1 VKPTTAT
8 DEHDA
13 GESAADETATRERE
27 TEILLPGS
35 GDPTAAGEENV
46 TIEELIEALRGLA
59 KTALTELVAEV
70 WEHRGW
76 STTVFSAA
84 TKAVYDVVATAEA
97 DDERVVL
104 WAVHRPD
111 GGALGATVLRRC
123 ATTRDSSQGAD
134 SATLVTT
141 GSLTATAR
149 ERAADLDV
157 TVVDCEDLAE
167 AVHEVGLSEELL
179 E

>member
-76 STTVFSAA
+76 STTVFLAT
-84 TKAVYDVVATAEA
+84 TKAVYDIVATAQA
-97 DDERVVL
+97 NDERVLL
-104 WAVHRPD
+104 WTVHRPD

-123 ATTRDSSQGAD
+123 ARTRDSIQGAD

-149 ERAADLDV
+149 ERAQELDV

-167 AVHEVGLSEELL
+167 GVQAAGLTDEIL